1 MLFGLEVGLLYE
13 YEVVA
18 VVVGNGGI
26 EIEGM
31 RSVAFSFTIPRVGR
45 YIL

>member
-18 VVVGNGGI
+18 VGKVIDGPAENADTAVTLILTVVLGY
-26 EIEGM
+26 
-31 RSVAFSFTIPRVGR
+31 S
-45 YIL
+45 